1 MEHICQLELQGGNWG
16 SITRCLLW
24 GFLSWEYW
32 PFQFILTPWFSQ
44 VMPCL
49 ADIVAL
55 FQKFFTCHI
64 VSHKVHPT
72 RKVKYVIVC
81 FNLCLLCK
89 NPDSDTKWESSGLE
103 ITPLQPMHRWSLT
116 YKGKMIAKRTGMSH
130 NVDISVRSRFIQV
143 KVRYQLFYI
152 C

>member
-1 MEHICQLELQGGNWG
+1 MLVMRIPQLGVLAFPIHPDSMVFTGDALPGKYCSFVPKVFHMSYCFAQGPPSKKSDIC
-16 SITRCLLW
+16 IT
-24 GFLSWEYW
+24 
-32 PFQFILTPWFSQ
+32 
-44 VMPCL
+44 
-49 ADIVAL
+49 
-55 FQKFFTCHI
+55 
-64 VSHKVHPT
+64 
-72 RKVKYVIVC
+72 VC

-143 KVRYQLFYI
+143 KLRYQLFYI